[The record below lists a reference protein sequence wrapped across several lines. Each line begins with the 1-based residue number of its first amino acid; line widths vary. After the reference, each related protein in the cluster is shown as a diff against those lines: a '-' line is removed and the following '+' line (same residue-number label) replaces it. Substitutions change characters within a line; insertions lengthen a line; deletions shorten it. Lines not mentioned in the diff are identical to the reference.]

1 MSVAIRTVSTPK
13 GVVAIARGTLDG
25 QRVERYAFQPY
36 AGVEGAEVGAFG
48 DRIKSIAQKAAK
60 SKVVRGLA
68 KATGKVLRA
77 LPYTSTAMTVIDTA
91 RGIARGARG
100 GSSSSRSSSSSR
112 RSSASSRGRQRGAQA
127 QHARLRRTPAG
138 GDLELARR
146 MLWAP
151 GMNDRAKVSAL
162 KVILGAERRPRR
174 VRR

>member
-1 MSVAIRTVSTPK
+1 MSVAIQTVSTPR
-13 GVVAIARGTLDG
+13 GVVAIAKGTLDG

-36 AGVEGAEVGAFG
+36 AGVQGYEVGAFG

-100 GSSSSRSSSSSR
+100 RGGSSSSRQGSSSRSSRSSSSR
-112 RSSASSRGRQRGAQA
+112 RSSSTR
-127 QHARLRRTPAG
+127 ARAPQPRRAG

-151 GMNDRAKVSAL
+151 RMNDRAKVAAL
-162 KVILGAERRPRR
+162 KVILGVERRPPRAR
-174 VRR
+174 